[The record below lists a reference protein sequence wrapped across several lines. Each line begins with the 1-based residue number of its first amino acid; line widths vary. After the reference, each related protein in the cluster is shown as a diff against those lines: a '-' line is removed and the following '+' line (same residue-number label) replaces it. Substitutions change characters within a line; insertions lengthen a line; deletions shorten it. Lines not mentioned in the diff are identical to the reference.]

1 MPILNV
7 NTSFRE
13 LFSKFFLDM
22 ESVRSMSV
30 SKADIRQCLRSNWL
44 VSLEDPTILDIN
56 SDKYR

>member
-1 MPILNV
+1 MLANV

-44 VSLEDPTILDIN
+44 VSLEDPTILHIN
-56 SDKYR
+56 SD